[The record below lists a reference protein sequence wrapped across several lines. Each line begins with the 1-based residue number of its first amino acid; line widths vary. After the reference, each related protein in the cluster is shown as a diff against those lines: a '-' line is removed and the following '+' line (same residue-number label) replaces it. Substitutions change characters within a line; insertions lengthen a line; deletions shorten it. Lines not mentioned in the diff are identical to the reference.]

1 MSVPDDNEIERM
13 TKSDINIEMSR
24 QPDDQ
29 FITDII
35 KKMLTEK
42 IWI

>member
-29 FITDII
+29 
-35 KKMLTEK
+35 LTEK
-42 IWI
+42 IQI